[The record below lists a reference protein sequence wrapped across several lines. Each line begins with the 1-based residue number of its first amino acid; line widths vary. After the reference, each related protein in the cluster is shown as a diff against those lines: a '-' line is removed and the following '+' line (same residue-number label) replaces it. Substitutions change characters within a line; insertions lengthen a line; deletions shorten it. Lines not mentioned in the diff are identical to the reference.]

1 MHRHNYERSRE
12 HLIQIV
18 NGQKA
23 PSMNLRYLAEVAVT
37 ATWVDAEA
45 PRPPLSARQLSHISE
60 YWKYSSVLFR
70 LWNRQLESCGVG
82 TGSPSAL
89 AELTREV
96 IVSEL
101 LTRCV
106 AGKLFVMTESI
117 GSPNLTRIA
126 RRSLMEQALIRNAC
140 LDHLAESS
148 HLVSEELQS
157 ARLQRKIDRW
167 SDLLLSRL
175 VSSDAALEACVDIDR
190 CLDFAS
196 DTSLST
202 EEPNGLLALQL
213 QTAAMRRA
221 IPNEP
226 VLNPVN
232 RETHQRRCEAA
243 MAMHG
248 CTSSPVGHLPN
259 SGIQRM
265 ISQVYFTD
273 TKLPLNYR
281 PMNQD

>member
-1 MHRHNYERSRE
+1 
-12 HLIQIV
+12 
-18 NGQKA
+18 
-23 PSMNLRYLAEVAVT
+23 MNLRYLAEVAVT

-45 PRPPLSARQLSHISE
+45 SRPPLSSRRWSHIAE
-60 YWKYSSVLFR
+60 YWKYTSVLFR
-70 LWNRQLESCGVG
+70 LWNRQLESCGGV

-106 AGKLFVMTESI
+106 SGKLLVLSESTSI
-117 GSPNLTRIA
+117 PNLTRIA
-126 RRSLMEQALIRNAC
+126 RRSLTEQVLIRNAC
-140 LDHLAESS
+140 LDRMAENS
-148 HLVSEELQS
+148 HLVSEELQC

-202 EEPNGLLALQL
+202 EAPNGLLALQL

-226 VLNPVN
+226 VLTPVN
-232 RETHQRRCEAA
+232 KETHQRRCEAA
-243 MAMHG
+243 MAMHS
-248 CTSSPVGHLPN
+248 CTSLSTGHLPN

-265 ISQVYFTD
+265 ISQVSLTD
-273 TKLPLNYR
+273 TKLPPNYR